1 MHLLFFVSFYVLRI
15 FVVGFV
21 RVGARLLAFCREHF
35 LRKGYF
41 LVFAETTFLGDR
53 VFTPV

>member
-15 FVVGFV
+15 FVIGFV

-35 LRKGYF
+35 LRKGYL